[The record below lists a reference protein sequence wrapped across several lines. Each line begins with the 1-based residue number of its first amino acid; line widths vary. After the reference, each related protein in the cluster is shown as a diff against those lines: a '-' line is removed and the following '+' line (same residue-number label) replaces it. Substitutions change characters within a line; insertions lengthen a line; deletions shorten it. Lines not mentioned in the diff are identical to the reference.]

1 MLPWTDERMERFIGA
16 LLRTGVLLA
25 AALVLAGAVV
35 SLAQH
40 GGQRPDYQVFRG
52 EPRALRGVEGI
63 VRDALALDGPGLV
76 QIGLLVLIA
85 TPVARVAF
93 SVFAFAAQRDRAYVA
108 ITLIVLSV
116 LGFSLFGP
124 PA

>member
-1 MLPWTDERMERFIGA
+1 MRQWTDERMERFIGE
-16 LLRTGVLLA
+16 LLRIGVLLA

-52 EPRALRGVEGI
+52 EPRALRGVAGI
-63 VRDALALDGPGLV
+63 VREAVALDGPGLV

-85 TPVARVAF
+85 TPVARVVF
-93 SVFAFAAQRDRAYVA
+93 SVFAFAAQRDRTYVV
-108 ITLIVLSV
+108 ITLVVLAV
-116 LGFSLFGP
+116 LGFSLLGTH
-124 PA
+124 A